1 VTVQPGGF
9 EQEQNKFSAD
19 TRFAQLSPFGQSANN
34 DPSVAVKRSLKPSV
48 AEVSPG
54 LFAAGAR
61 TNLTREERNLIE
73 TWSTVKSTHE
83 KLMAMD
89 NKKAAEAFKKLD
101 PEWQATL
108 EGYYKVDYANKPN
121 QNMLVE
127 DPAKRKLLGLDNG
140 LSVGD
145 VFKSPFRFI
154 FAAAEQYTRL
164 YNAPYTM
171 LQETAVNRENFWTR
185 SNFEASF
192 DGDFSY
198 DDREAE
204 KLVSKH
210 GRELSFV
217 AMHLLAGKTPGE
229 IIDAWGP
236 NDGAML
242 EAVSTIFN
250 DQDKMT
256 SVMDE
261 FDRTRLSPGR
271 AVARWVNKTFDPT
284 AEEHP
289 DWTFKAISGSVDF
302 AFQIFGDPL
311 TYVTAGVN
319 NFGKVARLTKA
330 IKNGNRDIV
339 EHFADPDVVRY
350 FSGYGEKIGEYQ
362 KAIEAKDAVKAGQLK
377 QEISGRYKRHGTD
390 QEIDFWAQKGVVDF
404 DTFKNQFTDESPENF
419 AKLISGR
426 VSGVAFSKETA
437 AVARPWRELTLRS
450 KESIRDFFIGK
461 PKWDELDETA
471 TQKLLDDLDR
481 GNLSEVEKVIQQDG
495 GSLVDKARKAF
506 VYQFSLHPGF
516 KGVFVTDDRVV
527 DTLDIVRQQAN
538 LAFKD
543 KTLAHLFTEHFRTAT
558 QQERITLK
566 RNIDELILRSTGM
579 AGLPGGKQFMKTQLD
594 WHYGDAITFGVKDKI
609 EAPDAWGLAADRSTD
624 IRGPL
629 QPSQMKDQIGALDYR
644 GISEFVAQAQLSLGK
659 GEKLTAETA
668 ARIIGGAY
676 NHKVTGELIDN
687 WSVLTL
693 FPQLGIR
700 TAIDEGFFFGLT
712 ANFRE
717 LREFGRA
724 QRYGNIFTA
733 YTGSKEATG
742 PIKNLLQIAAG
753 KLTGKPVGAPRAISQ
768 GQRDEIFDKKDQ
780 TRQRFDSE
788 FDAEHA
794 ARLEVFALAAAT
806 KYGENLTPTQIK
818 YLQDLAM
825 YNPKALS
832 DSSALRILD
841 ATMNRQG
848 LRGENYIISKSNAD
862 KSLEEMD
869 MIATGKYDIKSVQDM
884 ADAEVYTVMFNNFIT
899 RFSQKGFN
907 FGGKYVPEADP
918 ARLFIANNGLET
930 AQDLENA
937 IDQFLKGIG
946 FVRADANSVWQIS
959 NKKVG
964 DVKRFL
970 ESSTH
975 FQKYDGLS
983 DVEKAREFITDTF
996 ADLFVAFHGDKGNF
1010 NTELLEVFRPFIN
1023 GWVKDHRQI
1032 VNRMD
1037 KNNDFEH
1044 PSGKIKI
1051 PSYRSL
1057 VENHKPKETIITDLD
1072 LTYGLAANY
1081 RKYRDGLFEGM
1092 SRQTDDIYRSPAVQS
1107 AYMIFREEEKFREVA
1122 YAQKHARDLMA
1133 QGVDEAD
1140 AIKKANDVAARFFTN
1155 RAIARAT
1162 DRVLK
1167 YADNPDIRTVFA
1179 YNIRTVGRFYRA
1191 VEDFHRR
1198 LYRLVQGNKL
1208 NTIYRM
1214 RLMTTGLDAFGD
1226 VHEDPNGERYMI
1238 LPMDDVIYGA
1248 VNGTMRMLTD
1258 GKLGVDQPLFNDI
1271 TFNITAMNPSFQT
1284 DAGVPYLSGPAG
1296 SLSVLAVKTL
1306 LGQFDS
1312 TANAAED
1319 LDQWTLGTMGD
1330 NVTVRSAIVP
1340 KFVNNVW
1347 KMLSP
1352 NERDQQEVSAY
1363 VQALAYYQANGYGID
1378 PTDYPNDKAGLDAAK
1393 RQYLADVK
1401 IAAHNIIVTRSLLGM
1416 ILPMSVQTKDTKDLP
1431 TYLKENGVVSMKSSF
1446 YEVLDQVKLKYP
1458 DVEDHYELALA
1469 TWLGEN
1475 PGKIVYLV
1483 STNQEGVKPLIKYS
1497 NEMQDWAIANR
1508 DAVEKYGNGA
1518 LLFAPNTGEFTPG
1531 VYKWAEA
1538 AGIVNKIPGDK
1549 SASTYI
1555 SDYYE
1560 NVMLQ
1565 EHANRYYDIGEQEE
1579 EDLRAIPFSNV
1590 EARRSSL
1597 NTYDRLK
1604 EELMLSVPGLDDF
1617 IKQGVDN
1624 TAANDFV
1631 NSTYNYVN
1639 SPNAAVKPDVAQKI
1653 NEAYEVYNEFIKYAN
1668 YINTLD
1674 PSGAADIKRIEKN
1687 KAKEKIQKIIE
1698 SDTSKTVEQ
1707 FYKYGLLKLMNNK
1720 SRDAQPGIERNIV
1733 KKAVN

>member
-1 VTVQPGGF
+1 MTVQPGPF
-9 EQEQNKFSAD
+9 EQQQNSFSTDPKFSKVN
-19 TRFAQLSPFGQSANN
+19 LFGQPIN
-34 DPSVAVKRSLKPSV
+34 DPSAAIKRSLKPSV
-48 AEVSPG
+48 AEASPG
-54 LFAAGAR
+54 LYAAGAR
-61 TNLTREERNLIE
+61 INLTREERNLIE
-73 TWSTVKSTHE
+73 TWSTIKSTHE

-89 NKKAAEAFKKLD
+89 NKKAVESFNKLD
-101 PEWQATL
+101 PEWQAML

-127 DPAKRKLLGLDNG
+127 DPTKRKLLGLDNG

-145 VFKSPFRFI
+145 VFKSPFRFL

-171 LQETAVNRENFWTR
+171 LQEAQVNREDFWTR

-198 DDREAE
+198 DDKEAE
-204 KLVSKH
+204 KLVNKH

-217 AMHLLAGKTPGE
+217 AQHLLAGKTPGE

-236 NDGAML
+236 NDGAIL
-242 EAVSTIFN
+242 EAVSTVFN
-250 DQDKMT
+250 DPDKMT

-271 AVARWVNKTFDPT
+271 AVARWVNKKFDID

-289 DWTFKAISGSVDF
+289 DWFKYGSGSIDF

-311 TYVTAGVN
+311 TYVTAGLS
-319 NFGKVARLTKA
+319 NFGKVGRLTKA

-350 FSGYGEKIGEYQ
+350 FTGYGEKIGEYA
-362 KAIEAKDAVKAGQLK
+362 KALEAKDAAKAGQLK
-377 QEISGRYKRHGTD
+377 QEISGRYKEHGTD
-390 QEIDFWAQKGVVDF
+390 QEIDFWAKKGVVDF
-404 DTFKNQFTDESPENF
+404 DTFKGQFTGDSPENF

-437 AVARPWRELTLRS
+437 AIARPWRELTLRS

-471 TQKLLDDLDR
+471 TQKLLNDLEK
-481 GNLSEVEKVIQQDG
+481 GNISDVEKVIQKDG
-495 GSLVDKARKAF
+495 GSLLNKARKALT
-506 VYQFSLHPGF
+506 YQFSLHPGF
-516 KGVFVTDDRVV
+516 KGVFVTDERVV

-543 KTLAHLFTEHFRTAT
+543 KTLAHLFTEHFRTVT

-566 RNIDELILRSTGM
+566 RNLDELILRSTGM
-579 AGLPGGKQFMKTQLD
+579 AGLPGGKKFMQKQLD
-594 WHYGDAITFGVKDKI
+594 WHYGSAATYGVRDKI
-609 EAPDAWGLAADRSTD
+609 ETPDAWGLLPDRPGD
-624 IRGPL
+624 IKGPI

-644 GISEFVAQAQLSLGK
+644 GISEFVAQAQLKLGK
-659 GEKLTAETA
+659 GEKLTVETA
-668 ARIIGGAY
+668 SRIIGGAY

-700 TAIDEGFFFGLT
+700 TAIDEGFFFALT
-712 ANFRE
+712 TNFRE
-717 LREFGRA
+717 LREFKRA
-724 QRYGNIFTA
+724 QRYGNVFTA
-733 YTGSKEATG
+733 YTGSKEAIG
-742 PIKNLLQIAAG
+742 PVKNFLQIAAS
-753 KLTGKPVGAPRAISQ
+753 KLTGRDIGAPRSISQ
-768 GQRDEIFDKKDQ
+768 GQRDEIFDRKTQD
-780 TRQRFDSE
+780 RQKYNSE

-794 ARLEVFALAAAT
+794 ARLEIFALAAKT
-806 KYGENLTPTQIK
+806 KYGSKLTDEQVE

-825 YNPKALS
+825 YNPGSLT
-832 DSSALRILD
+832 DSSALRIID
-841 ATMNRQG
+841 ATMNKQG
-848 LRGENYIISKSNAD
+848 IRGESHVISKGNAD
-862 KSLEEMD
+862 KSLQEMD
-869 MIATGKYDIKSVQDM
+869 MISTGQYDIKLVQDM
-884 ADAEVYTVMFNNFIT
+884 TDAEIYTVMFHNFIT

-907 FGGKYVPEADP
+907 PGGKYVPEADP

-937 IDQFLKGIG
+937 INQFLKGIG
-946 FVRADANSVWQIS
+946 FEFNGKIWQVNNKNIANV
-959 NKKVG
+959 KK
-964 DVKRFL
+964 FL

-996 ADLFVAFHGDKGNF
+996 GDLFVAFHGDKGNF
-1010 NTELLEVFRPFIN
+1010 NRELLEVFRPFIN
-1023 GWVKDHRQI
+1023 GYVKDHRQI
-1032 VNRMD
+1032 LNRMD
-1037 KNNDFEH
+1037 KNNDFAH

-1057 VENHKPKETIITDLD
+1057 VENYKPKDSVVTDLD
-1072 LTYGLAANY
+1072 FTYGLVANY
-1081 RKYRDGLFEGM
+1081 RKYRDGMFEAM

-1107 AYMIFREEEKFREVA
+1107 AYMIFRKEEKPREIA
-1122 YAQKHARDLMA
+1122 YAQNIAKDLMA

-1140 AIKKANDVAARFFTN
+1140 AIKKANDIATRFFTN
-1155 RAIARAT
+1155 RAISRAT

-1179 YNIRTVGRFYRA
+1179 YNIRTIGRFYRA

-1198 LYRLVQGNKL
+1198 LYRLVKDNKL
-1208 NTIYRM
+1208 NTIYRA
-1214 RLMTTGLDAFGD
+1214 RLMTTGLDAYGD
-1226 VHEDPNGERYMI
+1226 VYEDPNGEKYVI

-1258 GKLGVDQPLFNDI
+1258 GKLGVEQPLFNDI

-1296 SLSVLAVKTL
+1296 SLSVLGIKTL
-1306 LGQFDS
+1306 LGQFDA

-1340 KFVNNVW
+1340 KFVNNIW

-1378 PTDYPNDKAGLDAAK
+1378 PADEKYYNNKPALDADK

-1401 IAAHNIIVTRSLLGM
+1401 VAAHNIIVTRALLGM

-1431 TYLKENGVVSMKSSF
+1431 TYLKANGVVSMKSSF
-1446 YEVLDQVKLKYP
+1446 YELLDQVKLSYP

-1469 TWLGEN
+1469 TWTGEN
-1475 PGKIVYLV
+1475 PGKVVYLV
-1483 STNQEGVKPLIKYS
+1483 STNQDGVKPLIKYS
-1497 NEMQDWAIANR
+1497 NEMQDWAITNK
-1508 DAVEKYGNGA
+1508 DDVEKYGNGA

-1549 SASTYI
+1549 SASQYI
-1555 SDYYE
+1555 SDYYQ

-1565 EHANRYYDIGEQEE
+1565 EHANRYYDLGEQEE
-1579 EDLRAIPFSNV
+1579 EDIRSIPFSNV
-1590 EARRSSL
+1590 DARRSSL

-1624 TAANDFV
+1624 SSATEFV
-1631 NSTYNYVN
+1631 NSSYNYVN
-1639 SPNAAVKPDVAQKI
+1639 SPGAAVKPEVAQKI
-1653 NEAYEVYNEFIKYAN
+1653 NEAYEIYNEFIKYAD

-1674 PSGAADIKRIEKN
+1674 PSGAADIKRAQKE
-1687 KAKEKIQKIIE
+1687 KAKEEIQRIIE
-1698 SDTSKTVEQ
+1698 SDSSKTVEQ
-1707 FYKYGLLKLMNNK
+1707 FYKYGLLKLMNAK
-1720 SRDAQPGIERNIV
+1720 SRDAQPGIQRNVI
-1733 KKAVN
+1733 KKVGN

>member
-1 VTVQPGGF
+1 VQPGPF
-9 EQEQNKFSAD
+9 EEQQNSFSTDSKFTKVD
-19 TRFAQLSPFGQSANN
+19 LFGQPIS
-34 DPSVAVKRSLKPSV
+34 DPSAAVKRSLKPSV
-48 AEVSPG
+48 AEASPG
-54 LFAAGAR
+54 LYAAGSR
-61 TNLTREERNLIE
+61 INLTREERNLIE
-73 TWSTVKSTHE
+73 TWSTVKGTHE

-89 NKKAAEAFKKLD
+89 NKKAAEAFSKLD
-101 PEWQATL
+101 PEWQGIIQA
-108 EGYYKVDYANKPN
+108 YYKVDYANKPN
-121 QNMLVE
+121 QNMLIE

-154 FAAAEQYTRL
+154 FSAADQYTRL

-171 LQETAVNRENFWTR
+171 LQETAINREDFWTR
-185 SNFEASF
+185 SNFDASF

-204 KLVSKH
+204 KLVNKH

-229 IIDAWGP
+229 IIDSWGP
-236 NDGAML
+236 NDGAIL
-242 EAVSTIFN
+242 EAMSTVFN
-250 DQDKMT
+250 DPDKMT

-271 AVARWVNKTFDPT
+271 NVARWVNKKFDIS

-289 DWTFKAISGSVDF
+289 DWFSKGSGSIDF

-311 TYVTAGVN
+311 TYVTAGVS
-319 NFGKVARLTKA
+319 NFGKVARLTRA

-339 EHFADPDVVRY
+339 EHFADPSVVRY

-362 KAIEAKDAVKAGQLK
+362 KAIEAKDATKAGQLK
-377 QEISGRYKRHGTD
+377 QEISGRYKMHGTD
-390 QEIDFWAQKGVVDF
+390 QEIDFWAKKGVVDF
-404 DTFKNQFTDESPENF
+404 DTFKNQFTGDNPENF

-426 VSGVAFSKETA
+426 VSGVAFSKESA
-437 AVARPWRELTLRS
+437 AIARPWRELTLRS
-450 KESIRDFFIGK
+450 KESIRDFFTGK

-471 TQKLLDDLDR
+471 TQKLLDDLNQ
-481 GNLSEVEKVIQQDG
+481 GNISEVEKVIQQEG
-495 GSLVDKARKAF
+495 GNLVDKARKALT
-506 VYQFSLHPGF
+506 YQFSLHPGF
-516 KGVFVTDDRVV
+516 KGVFVTDEKVV

-558 QQERITLK
+558 QQERISLK
-566 RNIDELILRSTGM
+566 KNLDHLILRSTGM
-579 AGLPGGKQFMKTQLD
+579 AGLPGGKQFLKNQLD
-594 WHYGDAITFGVKDKI
+594 WHYGDSITYGVKDKV
-609 EAPDAWGLAADRSTD
+609 EAPDAWGLAADRSAD
-624 IRGPL
+624 IMGPL

-676 NHKVTGELIDN
+676 NHKITAELIDN

-742 PIKNLLQIAAG
+742 PIKNILQIAAG
-753 KLTGKPVGAPRAISQ
+753 KLTGKQIGAPRSISQ
-768 GQRDEIFDKKDQ
+768 GQRDEIFDRKNQ
-780 TRQRFDSE
+780 NRQKYDSE

-806 KYGENLTPTQIK
+806 KYGSKLTPEQIK
-818 YLQDLAM
+818 HLQDLAM

-841 ATMNRQG
+841 ATMNKQG
-848 LRGENYIISKSNAD
+848 LRGDNYIISKSNAD
-862 KSLEEMD
+862 KSLLEMD
-869 MIATGKYDIKSVQDM
+869 MVATGKYNIKSVQDM

-899 RFSQKGFN
+899 RFSQKGFEI
-907 FGGKYVPEADP
+907 GGKYVPEADP

-937 IDQFLKGIG
+937 TNQFLKAIG
-946 FVRADANSVWQIS
+946 FEFNGNIWQVNNKNIANV
-959 NKKVG
+959 KK
-964 DVKRFL
+964 FL

-975 FQKYDGLS
+975 FQKYDGLA
-983 DVEKAREFITDTF
+983 DVEKAKEFITDTF
-996 ADLFVAFHGDKGNF
+996 ADLFSAFNGDKSNF
-1010 NTELLEVFRPFIN
+1010 NRELLEVFRPFIN

-1037 KNNDFEH
+1037 KNNEFTH
-1044 PSGKIKI
+1044 PSGKTSI

-1057 VENHKPKETIITDLD
+1057 VENHKPKDSVITDLD
-1072 LTYGLAANY
+1072 FTYGLAANY

-1107 AYMIFREEEKFREVA
+1107 AYIIFREEEKFREVA

-1140 AIKKANDVAARFFTN
+1140 AIKKANDVASRFFTN

-1214 RLMTTGLDAFGD
+1214 RLLTTGLDSFGA
-1226 VHEDPNGERYMI
+1226 VHEDPNGERYII

-1248 VNGTMRMLTD
+1248 VNGTLRMLTD
-1258 GKLGVDQPLFNDI
+1258 GKVGIEQPLFNDI

-1306 LGQFDS
+1306 LGQSDI

-1330 NVTVRSAIVP
+1330 NVDFRNSVTP
-1340 KFVNNVW
+1340 KFVNNIW

-1352 NERDQQEVSAY
+1352 DERDQQEVSAY
-1363 VQALAYYQANGYGID
+1363 VQALAYNQANGYGID
-1378 PTDYPNDKAGLDAAK
+1378 PTEYAGNKAGLDEAK
-1393 RQYLADVK
+1393 RQYLQDVK
-1401 IAAHNIIVTRSLLGM
+1401 ISAHNIIVTRALLGM
-1416 ILPMSVQTKDTKDLP
+1416 ILPMSVQTKDSKDLP
-1431 TYLKENGVVSMKSSF
+1431 TYLKENGVVSMKSSY
-1446 YEVLDQVKLKYP
+1446 YEFLDQVKLSYP
-1458 DVEDHYELALA
+1458 DAEDHYELALA
-1469 TWLGEN
+1469 TWTGDN

-1497 NEMQDWAIANR
+1497 TEMQDWAIANK

-1549 SASTYI
+1549 SASQYI

-1565 EHANRYYDIGEQEE
+1565 EHANRYYDIGEEE
-1579 EDLRAIPFSNV
+1579 ENDIRSIPFSNV
-1590 EARRSSL
+1590 QARRSTL
-1597 NTYDRLK
+1597 DTYDRLK
-1604 EELMLSVPGLDDF
+1604 QEIMLSVPGLDDF
-1617 IKQGVDN
+1617 IKQGIDN
-1624 TAANDFV
+1624 SDATEFV
-1631 NSTYNYVN
+1631 GSAYNYVN
-1639 SPNAAVKPDVAQKI
+1639 TPGASVKPEVAQKI
-1653 NEAYEVYNEFIKYAN
+1653 NEAYEIYNEFIKYAD

-1674 PSGAADIKRIEKN
+1674 PSGAADIKRIQKD
-1687 KAKEKIQKIIE
+1687 KAKEAIQKIIE
-1698 SDTSKTVEQ
+1698 SDNSKTVEQ
-1707 FYKYGLLKLMNNK
+1707 FYKYGLLKLMNAK
-1720 SRDAQPGIERNIV
+1720 SRDAQPGIQRNII
-1733 KKAVN
+1733 KKTGN